1 MKLVKTFNPWDR
13 NIEQKVVETWI
24 HVNEKSPWGKI
35 RLSRLTNR
43 KRLMEG
49 LKLKWGN
56 SDENFL

>member
-1 MKLVKTFNPWDR
+1 MGIEILSKKLLK
-13 NIEQKVVETWI
+13 